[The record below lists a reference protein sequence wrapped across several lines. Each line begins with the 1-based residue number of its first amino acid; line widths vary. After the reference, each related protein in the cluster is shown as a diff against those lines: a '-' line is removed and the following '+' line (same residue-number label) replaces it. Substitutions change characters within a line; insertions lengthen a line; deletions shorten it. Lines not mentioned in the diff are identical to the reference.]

1 VMVQAVRERINGS
14 NWKGANAQLVD
25 AQKTELPDTFFT
37 HIITSFGI
45 LLMLDP
51 AAALQECFRMLRPG
65 GTCALSTWQSV
76 GWILEIRAV
85 IDSIPGAPKLP
96 ETEELMASMGKES
109 TVTGSSKATRS
120 LYNEARVREHR
131 HTSQRTFDIHR
142 KCGLLYKHLRWDD
155 YADQFEILE

>member
-1 VMVQAVRERINGS
+1 MIENR
-14 NWKGANAQLVD
+14 
-25 AQKTELPDTFFT
+25 QKTGLSDSFFT
-37 HIITSFGI
+37 HVITNFGI
-45 LLMLDP
+45 MLMLMP
-51 AAALQECFRMLRPG
+51 IHLQLCKVRSGLSLLLRSSAYTALLVTECFRMLRPG

-85 IDSIPGAPKLP
+85 IDSIAGAPKLP

-109 TVTGSSKATRS
+109 GTVTGSSKATRS

-142 KCGLLYKHLRWDD
+142 KCGLLYKHRSLG
-155 YADQFEILE
+155 